1 MTNQRQPDS
10 EKSKDTRTAT
20 TSKIWSYATG
30 MLALCIPLSAV
41 TRSGAIL
48 PLAVV
53 TGATISTAVVWKS
66 DKKAQNLLQP
76 HQMQQIEERLANLE
90 TIAASDPLQW
100 QSQRQQLESSDRHVS
115 DS

>member
-1 MTNQRQPDS
+1 MTNQWQPDS

-53 TGATISTAVVWKS
+53 TGATISTTVIWKS
-66 DKKAQNLLQP
+66 DKKSQNLLQP
-76 HQMQQIEERLANLE
+76 HQLQQIEERLANLE
-90 TIAASDPLQW
+90 TIAASDPLQL
-100 QSQRQQLESSDRHVS
+100 QSQLQQLDSRNQNMSD
-115 DS
+115 

>member
-1 MTNQRQPDS
+1 MRNQWQPDS

-20 TSKIWSYATG
+20 TTKIWSYATG

-53 TGATISTAVVWKS
+53 TGATVSTVVVWKS
-66 DKKAQNLLQP
+66 DKKSQNLLQP
-76 HQMQQIEERLANLE
+76 HQLQQIEERLANLE
-90 TIAASDPLQW
+90 TIAASESLQL
-100 QSQRQQLESSDRHVS
+100 QSQLQQLESSDRNLS
-115 DS
+115 D